1 LGLWFQL
8 MIQKSVQV
16 RWLRTPEHPNL
27 CCLCLSSLFPSQ
39 SQFPWHPALLLSLS
53 SVPFPDSVP
62 YHTCPVLVSRPYSF
76 PCPNP
81 SHPFT
86 VFAIVLLSSILRPCL
101 CCWRGSTEP
110 DSGFLSPSCNSV
122 HFSICISLHQSSLV
136 YHNPCPKCTWGWHN
150 FTYHFSSGSCGN
162 ILEK

>member
-1 LGLWFQL
+1 
-8 MIQKSVQV
+8 MIPVDDSFKCPSMLVKNP
-16 RWLRTPEHPNL
+16 WA
-27 CCLCLSSLFPSQ
+27 SQ
-39 SQFPWHPALLLSLS
+39 SLMSLSLILVPVPVPVPGTPPFCCPCP

-62 YHTCPVLVSRPYSF
+62 YHTCPVLVSCPCYF
-76 PCPNP
+76 PCPTP

-86 VFAIVLLSSILRPCL
+86 VFAIVLLSSILRPCP

-110 DSGFLSPSCNSV
+110 GSGFLSPSGNSV

-136 YHNPCPKCTWGWHN
+136 YHNPCSNCTWRRHN
-150 FTYHFSSGSCGN
+150 FTCHFSSGSCGN

>member
-1 LGLWFQL
+1 MGLWFQL

-16 RWLRTPEHPNL
+16 RWLRTQ
-27 CCLCLSSLFPSQ
+27 SLMS
-39 SQFPWHPALLLSLS
+39 LSLILVPVQVAAPGTPPFCCPCP

-62 YHTCPVLVSRPYSF
+62 YHTCPVPVSRPCSF

-86 VFAIVLLSSILRPCL
+86 VFAIVLLSSILRPSP

-110 DSGFLSPSCNSV
+110 DSGFLSPSGNSV

-162 ILEK
+162 ILEI